1 MRPMR
6 RVDRKTS
13 QEDAVRILQ
22 ESDTGFL
29 STINED
35 GSPYCVPMAFVYL
48 DGALYFH
55 CARAGQKLDNLQ
67 RDARACF
74 TCVLHSK
81 TAPAEYTIY
90 FASCVAEGTVHVVE
104 SEEERLRANR
114 ALTEKYCPD
123 HLDCPAY
130 DRMMRGMPAIVIL
143 RMDLSDLCGKA
154 NKGQLKHVDVPGVE

>member
-104 SEEERLRANR
+104 SEEERLRAKR
-114 ALTEKYCPD
+114 ALT
-123 HLDCPAY
+123 
-130 DRMMRGMPAIVIL
+130 
-143 RMDLSDLCGKA
+143 
-154 NKGQLKHVDVPGVE
+154 

>member
-1 MRPMR
+1 M
-6 RVDRKTS
+6 
-13 QEDAVRILQ
+13 
-22 ESDTGFL
+22 
-29 STINED
+29 
-35 GSPYCVPMAFVYL
+35 
-48 DGALYFH
+48 
-55 CARAGQKLDNLQ
+55 
-67 RDARACF
+67 
-74 TCVLHSK
+74 LHSK

-104 SEEERLRANR
+104 SEEERLRAKR